1 MCDLKKK
8 NLNSALLQKKKNKK
22 NNNNTQTLDW
32 KENTRSNVK
41 TLVNLS
47 HTATN
52 GAVQC
57 NPVSYVLS
65 PVANCE

>member
-1 MCDLKKK
+1 MCDLKKRTK
-8 NLNSALLQKKKNKK
+8 ILHFYKKKKTTKK
-22 NNNNTQTLDW
+22 NTQTLDW

-57 NPVSYVLS
+57 NPVSYALS